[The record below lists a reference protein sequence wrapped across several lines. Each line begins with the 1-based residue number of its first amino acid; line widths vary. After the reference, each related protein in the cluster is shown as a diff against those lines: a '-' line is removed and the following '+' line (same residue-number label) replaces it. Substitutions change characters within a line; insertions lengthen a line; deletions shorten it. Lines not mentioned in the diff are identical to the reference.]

1 VYMLCLGLERFT
13 NDKFL
18 INFSLLRV

>member
-1 VYMLCLGLERFT
+1 VYMLCLGLEHLT
-13 NDKFL
+13 YSKFL